1 MHAFRVS
8 ILRPAWNEFLPVLA
22 SVVLMRLGSR
32 DFVELL
38 DHELRFAN
46 RFLQRPAGCQKKT
59 VVSCKT
65 QRRLQHEQVVRDV
78 EASC

>member
-22 SVVLMRLGSR
+22 SV
-32 DFVELL
+32 DPVELL

-59 VVSCKT
+59 VGSCKT